1 MKSEYLDRP
10 LIDGVVYEITE
21 TRISIQSPNTCI
33 VCCVLPERC
42 EKKDMLKLYK
52 RVLQMAK
59 AKKVKIS
66 YSLHIHKTIREQWDD
81 YVSKREKQ
89 EQIFLQLR
97 ESAAVV
103 QQHGIHVGYCDDT
116 ELAKAINY
124 SLKLSELFHADDIA
138 RQIAG
143 FEGHL
148 LKTERF
154 LIDQGGE
161 GDMIV
166 L

>member
-1 MKSEYLDRP
+1 MMGSS
-10 LIDGVVYEITE
+10 
-21 TRISIQSPNTCI
+21 TRSRKPAFPSKAQTHASCAVFFQSAHT
-33 VCCVLPERC
+33 
-42 EKKDMLKLYK
+42 
-52 RVLQMAK
+52 
-59 AKKVKIS
+59 
-66 YSLHIHKTIREQWDD
+66 HKTTREQWDD

-124 SLKLSELFHADDIA
+124 SLKLSELFRADDIA